1 MATTYF
7 TAVKDL
13 TATAGGASGDV
24 VYTCPANHVAVIKTL
39 FVSNG
44 ASSAKKYSLQLYDAS
59 ATSYLTIA
67 DETTVAANTNDFVV
81 QGGACIA
88 LAAGDKIVGFEESSS
103 DFHVTISGEEYFK
116 GT

>member
-1 MATTYF
+1 MATKYF

-13 TATAGGASGDV
+13 SATAGGASGDV
-24 VYTCPANHVAVIKTL
+24 VYTCPNNYVSVVKTI
-39 FVSNG
+39 FISTG

-88 LAAGDKIVGFEESSS
+88 LQAGHKIEAFEESSS
-103 DFHVTISGEEYFK
+103 DFHLIV
-116 GT
+116 

>member
-1 MATTYF
+1 MSIKYF

-13 TATAGGASGDV
+13 SATAGGASGDV
-24 VYTCPANHVAVIKTL
+24 VYTCPANHVSVVKTM

-88 LAAGDKIVGFEESSS
+88 LQAGDKIVAFEESSS
-103 DFHVTISGEEYFK
+103 DFHVLVSGEEYFK

>member
-1 MATTYF
+1 MSTKYF

-13 TATAGGASGDV
+13 SATAGGASGDV
-24 VYTCPANHVAVIKTL
+24 VYTCPNNYVAVVKTML
-39 FVSNG
+39 ISNG

-67 DETTVAANTNDFVV
+67 DETTLAANTNDFIV

-88 LAAGDKIVGFEESSS
+88 LQAGDKIVAFEESSS
-103 DFHVTISGEEYFK
+103 DFHITVSGEEYFK